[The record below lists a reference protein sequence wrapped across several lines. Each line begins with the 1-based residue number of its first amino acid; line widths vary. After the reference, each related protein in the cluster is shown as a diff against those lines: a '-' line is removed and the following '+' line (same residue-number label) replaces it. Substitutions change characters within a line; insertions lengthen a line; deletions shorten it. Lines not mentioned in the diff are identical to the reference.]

1 MVELVFPR
9 KEVQRWRA
17 GTVKALM
24 SFPELKKTQLTPKGE
39 GKQMERQTGHSTI
52 SELIKIKY
60 LNIERGKKFNKLST
74 KE

>member
-17 GTVKALM
+17 GTAKALM
-24 SFPELKKTQLTPKGE
+24 SFPELKETQLTPKGE
-39 GKQMERQTGHSTI
+39 GKQMELQTGHSTI

-60 LNIERGKKFNKLST
+60 LNIERGKKLQQT
-74 KE
+74 LH